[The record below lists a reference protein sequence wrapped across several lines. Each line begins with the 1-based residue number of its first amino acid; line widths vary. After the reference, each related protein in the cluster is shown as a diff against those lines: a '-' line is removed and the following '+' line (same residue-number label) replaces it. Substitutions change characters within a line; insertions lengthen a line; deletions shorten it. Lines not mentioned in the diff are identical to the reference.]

1 VNAHLQGDDLQT
13 LIPHERWAVEPV
25 FAPDVAVDKMYV
37 RFGGFLPGVDLFDAA
52 AFRWV
57 ALQPC
62 QLRKLHGDRL
72 IDHDHTNADGY
83 LHVEQKLTRIP
94 WGHIGWQARR

>member
-1 VNAHLQGDDLQT
+1 MARQGVLIVGQVLTHSSPRDCTAQGDNLQT
-13 LIPHERWAVEPV
+13 LIPHERWAIEPV

-57 ALQPC
+57 E
-62 QLRKLHGDRL
+62 
-72 IDHDHTNADGY
+72 
-83 LHVEQKLTRIP
+83 VRI
-94 WGHIGWQARR
+94 AST